1 MKRLLVFSFICLLF
15 SCDKQREIYF
25 TLESTQPPTV
35 FDNSIRVYYANS
47 YCNWV
52 PEGQSAVTASARI
65 IFPSAEGIECDMSTY
80 GLTHNTI
87 STARTQT
94 YSVEKGTNIDVFLSV
109 GACRH
114 SGGGD
119 TGFATTNQFLQQNIG
134 TYTLKAH
141 IGRREYVIYENY
153 QPYINAGSG
162 FQNGEKN
169 WIVP

>member
-35 FDNSIRVYYANS
+35 FDNSIRLYTANS
-47 YCNWV
+47 SCYWV
-52 PEGQSAVTASARI
+52 SENQSAVSAYASI
-65 IFPSAEGIECDMSTY
+65 KFPSIEGIECA

-87 STARTQT
+87 STARSQT
-94 YSVEKGTNIDVFLSV
+94 YSIEKGTNVDVTLTV
-109 GACRH
+109 NACRH
-114 SGGGD
+114 SGGGV
-119 TGFATTNQFLQQNIG
+119 TGGATTSQFLQQNIG

-153 QPYINAGSG
+153 QPYIDNY
-162 FQNGEKN
+162 NYYKNEEKN